1 MDPPAKEGRAAA
13 KLLGWDGNVRD
24 PSRVMQKPPARLD
37 LPRPP
42 AGDLPDL
49 AVALLFVAVTV
60 AVSIPVITH
69 PLPPLSDYINH
80 LATAY
85 VIDAIGNDPDLD
97 RFYRIEWQPIP
108 NLMMDMVVPVLHRF
122 MNIYLAGQIFTI
134 AIFLAILS
142 GTLALSRA
150 LNGRWSALPLVASP
164 LLYNGVLLVGVMNY
178 LFGIGLAL
186 WGFAAWIALRERPWG
201 WRLTVSTLF
210 VLALFFCHLFALGL
224 YGLELLAFE
233 SHRLWARAPTLT
245 LARLRG
251 REWEGAFRLI
261 DFAATGAPFLPAL
274 LLLIAGPTWD
284 SAGVPAYWDLSG
296 KLDGVMLAISIY
308 RPWVAYGLIALLGLA
323 AVFARRRG
331 VLHVHPVG
339 WALLCVG
346 AAVYLALPRV
356 LFAAH
361 LADQRL
367 PIALAFMLVAC
378 IRVDLHDRRMR
389 AGFAAL
395 LAALLALRLGEVQM
409 VWNDLS
415 RGPMEGL
422 RSVRSIA
429 RGARVLVVHGDRSS
443 TGLIS
448 DLGLVHIASL
458 ATIERS
464 ALVSTAFTV
473 EGKHILQV
481 RDEYRPFVDAKDG
494 TPPSLPY
501 FLAAAGDTGPYYFS
515 DWPHHF
521 DNVFV
526 LFTKPGD
533 PDPDPTRLAPVDEG
547 RHFQLYRV
555 IDPG

>member
-1 MDPPAKEGRAAA
+1 MDGEPITSIEGYRPQTMPMPEAH
-13 KLLGWDGNVRD
+13 LGH
-24 PSRVMQKPPARLD
+24 S
-37 LPRPP
+37 RPP
-42 AGDLPDL
+42 APDRSGL
-49 AVALLFVAVTV
+49 AIAVLFVVVTV

-80 LATAY
+80 LATAH
-85 VIDAIGNDPDLD
+85 VVDAIASDPDLD

-108 NLMMDMVVPVLHRF
+108 NLMMDLVVPALHRF
-122 MNIYLAGQIFTI
+122 MDIYLAGQVFTI
-134 AIFLAILS
+134 AIFVAILS
-142 GTLALSRA
+142 GTLVLNRA

-186 WGFAAWIALRERPWG
+186 WGFAAWVVLRERPWR
-201 WRLTVSTLF
+201 WRFAVSTLF

-233 SHRLWARAPTLT
+233 LQRLWARRSTP
-245 LARLRG
+245 LAGRL
-251 REWEGAFRLI
+251 L
-261 DFAATGAPFLPAL
+261 DFVATGVPFLPAL
-274 LLLIAGPTWD
+274 LLLTTGPTWD
-284 SAGVPAYWDLSG
+284 SAGVPAYWDMAG
-296 KLDGVMLAISIY
+296 KIDGMMLAISIY
-308 RPWVAYGLIALLGLA
+308 YPWVAYGLIAILALA
-323 AVFARRRG
+323 AALAGRR
-331 VLHVHPVG
+331 LHVHPVG
-339 WALLCVG
+339 WALMGVG

-356 LFAAH
+356 LLAAH

-378 IRVDLHDRRMR
+378 ISVDLHDRRMR
-389 AGFAAL
+389 AGFVAL
-395 LAALLALRLGEVQM
+395 LAILLGLRLAEVQT

-415 RGPMEGL
+415 GGPDQAL
-422 RSVRSIA
+422 RSVQSIA
-429 RGARVLVVHGDRSS
+429 RGARVLVVHSDRAS

-481 RDEYRPFVDAKDG
+481 RDEFRRFVDARDG

-501 FLAAAGDTGPYYFS
+501 FLAAAAGNGPYYFS
-515 DWPHHF
+515 DWPRHF
-521 DNVFV
+521 DYVFV
-526 LFTKPGD
+526 LFTKPGAAD
-533 PDPDPTRLAPVDEG
+533 PDPARLALVDEG

-555 IDPG
+555 IAPRFAHLSRP

>member
-1 MDPPAKEGRAAA
+1 MHIPEAH
-13 KLLGWDGNVRD
+13 LGH
-24 PSRVMQKPPARLD
+24 
-37 LPRPP
+37 PRPP
-42 AGDLPDL
+42 AGDLPGP
-49 AVALLFVAVTV
+49 AIAAAFVAVMV

-80 LATAY
+80 LATAH
-85 VIDAIGNDPDLD
+85 VIDAIGNDPDLA

-108 NLMMDMVVPVLHRF
+108 NLMIDLVVPLLHWF
-122 MNIYLAGQIFTI
+122 MDIYLAGRIFTV
-134 AIFLAILS
+134 AIFATILS
-142 GTLALSRA
+142 GTLALNRA
-150 LNGRWSALPLVASP
+150 LHGRWSALPLIAGP

-201 WRLTVSTLF
+201 WRFGASTLC

-233 SHRLWARAPTLT
+233 SHRLWARRREP
-245 LARLRG
+245 LAG
-251 REWEGAFRLI
+251 RLI

-274 LLLIAGPTWD
+274 LLLISGPTWD
-284 SAGVPAYWDLSG
+284 TAGVPAYWDLPG
-296 KLDGVMLAISIY
+296 KLEGLMLAISIY
-308 RPWVAYGLIALLGLA
+308 QPAVAYGLVALAGLA
-323 AVFARRRG
+323 AALALRRG

-339 WALLCVG
+339 WALLGVG
-346 AAVYLALPRV
+346 AVIYVALPRV

-378 IRVDLHDRRMR
+378 IRVDLHDRFRR

-395 LAALLALRLGEVQM
+395 LFVLLGLRLGEVQI

-415 RGPMEGL
+415 RGPMEAL
-422 RSVRSIA
+422 RSVMSIK
-429 RGARVLVVHGDRSS
+429 RGARVLVVFGDRSS

-481 RDEYRPFVDAKDG
+481 RDEYRPFVDVQNG

-501 FLAAAGDTGPYYFS
+501 FLAAAGGPGPYYFS

-521 DNVFV
+521 DNVFI
-526 LFTKPGD
+526 LFTNPGD
-533 PDPDPTRLAPVDEG
+533 PNPDPSQLAPVAEG
-547 RHFQLYRV
+547 RHFQLYGV
-555 IDPG
+555 LAQD

>member
-1 MDPPAKEGRAAA
+1 VLDLASTAGYRRQSMPKPQPHLDPP
-13 KLLGWDGNVRD
+13 
-24 PSRVMQKPPARLD
+24 
-37 LPRPP
+37 RP
-42 AGDLPDL
+42 GDLPDW
-49 AVALLFVAVTV
+49 ATAALFIAVTA
-60 AVSIPVITH
+60 AVSFPVIAH

-80 LATAY
+80 LATAH
-85 VIDAIGNDPDLD
+85 VVDAIGNDPDLD

-108 NLMMDMVVPVLHRF
+108 NLMMDLVVPALHRF
-122 MNIYLAGQIFTI
+122 MDIYLAGQIFTI
-134 AIFLAILS
+134 SIFAVILS
-142 GTLALSRA
+142 GAMALNRA
-150 LNGRWSALPLVASP
+150 LTGRWSALPLIAAP

-186 WGFAAWIALRERPWG
+186 WGFAAWVALRERPWP
-201 WRLTVSTLF
+201 WRFAVSALF

-233 SHRLWARAPTLT
+233 THRLWGRRASP
-245 LARLRG
+245 LAGRL
-251 REWEGAFRLI
+251 F

-274 LLLIAGPTWD
+274 LLLITGPTWD
-284 SAGVPAYWDLSG
+284 SAGVPAYWDMGG
-296 KLDGVMLAISIY
+296 KTEGVMLAISIY
-308 RPWVAYGLIALLGLA
+308 YASVAYALIAIILVA
-323 AVFARRRG
+323 AVLARYFRA
-331 VLHVHPVG
+331 LHFHPVG
-339 WALLCVG
+339 WALLGVG
-346 AAVYLALPRV
+346 TAVYLALPRV

-378 IRVDLHDRRMR
+378 VRLDLQDRRMR
-389 AGFAAL
+389 SGLVAL
-395 LAALLALRLGEVQM
+395 LAVLLALRLGEVQI

-415 RGPMEGL
+415 RGPVEAL

-429 RGARVLVVHGDRSS
+429 RGARVLVVHSDRSS

-481 RDEYRPFVDAKDG
+481 RDEFRPFVDAKDG

-501 FLAAAGDTGPYYFS
+501 FRDAATGPGPYYFS
-515 DWPHHF
+515 DWPQHF
-521 DNVFV
+521 DYVFV
-526 LFTKPGD
+526 LFTVPGAAN
-533 PDPDPTRLAPVDEG
+533 PDPPRLAPLDEG

-555 IDPG
+555 IKQRPAAASPP

>member
-1 MDPPAKEGRAAA
+1 
-13 KLLGWDGNVRD
+13 
-24 PSRVMQKPPARLD
+24 MQKPQADLHHPRPPVGDFARLD
-37 LPRPP
+37 VAILLV
-42 AGDLPDL
+42 AVMV
-49 AVALLFVAVTV
+49 AVAV
-60 AVSIPVITH
+60 PVVTH

-80 LATAY
+80 LATAH
-85 VIDAIGNDPDLD
+85 VVDAIAGDPDLD

-108 NLMMDMVVPVLHRF
+108 NLMMDLVVPVLHRF
-122 MNIYLAGQIFTI
+122 VNIYLAGEIFTI
-134 AIFLAILS
+134 AIFVLILS
-142 GTLALSRA
+142 GTLALNRA
-150 LNGRWSALPLVASP
+150 LLGRWSAVPLVAAP

-186 WGFAAWIALRERPWG
+186 WGFAAWVALRERPWPG
-201 WRLTVSTLF
+201 RLAVSTLI

-233 SHRLWARAPTLT
+233 LHRLWLRRSAPLSIN
-245 LARLRG
+245 L
-251 REWEGAFRLI
+251 F
-261 DFAATGAPFLPAL
+261 DFVATGVPFLPAL

-296 KLDGVMLAISIY
+296 KLDGAMLAISIY
-308 RPWVAYGLIALLGLA
+308 FPWIAYALIAIVVVAAALA
-323 AVFARRRG
+323 RYCGAWRF
-331 VLHVHPVG
+331 HPVG
-339 WALLCVG
+339 WALMGVG

-367 PIALAFMLVAC
+367 PIALAFMLIAC
-378 IRVDLHDRRMR
+378 ISVDLHDRRLR
-389 AGFAAL
+389 AGFLAL
-395 LAALLALRLGEVQM
+395 LTVVLALRIGEVQT

-415 RGPMEGL
+415 RGPAEAL
-422 RSVRSIA
+422 RSVQAIV

-443 TGLIS
+443 TGLLS
-448 DLGLVHIASL
+448 DLGLLHIASL

-481 RDEYRPFVDAKDG
+481 RDEFRPYVDARDG
-494 TPPSLPY
+494 TPPSLP
-501 FLAAAGDTGPYYFS
+501 FFRDAASGPGPYYFS
-515 DWPHHF
+515 DWPNHF
-521 DNVFV
+521 DYVFV

-533 PDPDPTRLAPVDEG
+533 PNPDPSRLAPVNAG

-555 IDPG
+555 IQHGFAGLSHR

>member
-1 MDPPAKEGRAAA
+1 MPGPGIMQTPPTH
-13 KLLGWDGNVRD
+13 
-24 PSRVMQKPPARLD
+24 PD

-42 AGDLPDL
+42 AGDLPGW
-49 AVALLFVAVTV
+49 AIAAAFVAVTV

-80 LATAY
+80 LATAH
-85 VIDAIGNDPDLD
+85 VVDAIGDDPDLD
-97 RFYRIEWQPIP
+97 RFYRIEWQAIP
-108 NLMMDMVVPVLHRF
+108 NLMMDLVVPVLHRF
-122 MNIYLAGQIFTI
+122 MDIYLAGRIFTVS
-134 AIFLAILS
+134 IFVAILS
-142 GTLALSRA
+142 GTLALDRA
-150 LNGRWSALPLVASP
+150 LNGRWSALPLIASP

-186 WGFAAWIALRERPWG
+186 WGFAAWVALRERPWQL
-201 WRLTVSTLF
+201 RLAVSTLF

-224 YGLELLAFE
+224 YGLALLAFE
-233 SHRLWARAPTLT
+233 SHRLWARPATLT
-245 LARLRG
+245 LPPHKRVYARLRRAMRG
-251 REWEGAFRLI
+251 REWEGAGRLF
-261 DFAATGAPFLPAL
+261 DFVATGVPFLPAL
-274 LLLIAGPTWD
+274 LLLITGPTWD
-284 SAGVPAYWDLSG
+284 SAGVPAYWDMAG
-296 KLDGVMLAISIY
+296 KIDGVMLVISIY
-308 RPWVAYGLIALLGLA
+308 YPWVAYALIAILLVVLA
-323 AVFARRRG
+323 FARYCG
-331 VLHVHPVG
+331 VLHFHPVG
-339 WALLCVG
+339 WALLGVG
-346 AAVYLALPRV
+346 GAVYLALPRV

-389 AGFAAL
+389 AGFVAL
-395 LAALLALRLGEVQM
+395 LAVLLALRLGEVQI

-415 RGPMEGL
+415 RGPLEAL
-422 RSVRSIA
+422 RSVTSIA

-481 RDEYRPFVDAKDG
+481 RDEFRPFVDQKDG

-501 FLAAAGDTGPYYFS
+501 FLDAAGGDGPYYFS

-521 DNVFV
+521 DNVFI
-526 LFTKPGD
+526 LFTQPGAAN
-533 PDPDPTRLAPVDEG
+533 PDPTRLALVDEG
-547 RHFQLYRV
+547 RHFQLYGV
-555 IDPG
+555 IKQR

>member
-1 MDPPAKEGRAAA
+1 MHIPQAH
-13 KLLGWDGNVRD
+13 
-24 PSRVMQKPPARLD
+24 LD
-37 LPRPP
+37 CPRPP
-42 AGDLPDL
+42 AGDPSGVTI
-49 AVALLFVAVTV
+49 AVLFIAVMV

-80 LATAY
+80 LATAH

-108 NLMMDMVVPVLHRF
+108 NLMMDLVVPVLHRF
-122 MNIYLAGQIFTI
+122 MDIYLAGQIFTI

-142 GTLALSRA
+142 GTLALNRA
-150 LNGRWSALPLVASP
+150 LNGRWSALPLIAGP

-186 WGFAAWIALRERPWG
+186 WGFAAWIALRERPWR
-201 WRLTVSTLF
+201 WRLAVSTLF

-233 SHRLWARAPTLT
+233 SHRLWARRSEP
-245 LARLRG
+245 LAGRL
-251 REWEGAFRLI
+251 L
-261 DFAATGAPFLPAL
+261 DFVATGAPFLPAL
-274 LLLIAGPTWD
+274 LLLITGPTWD
-284 SAGVPAYWDLSG
+284 SAGVPAYWDTAG
-296 KLDGVMLAISIY
+296 KIDGITLAISIY
-308 RPWVAYGLIALLGLA
+308 QPWVAYGLIAILGLA
-323 AVFARRRG
+323 AAFAGRRG

-339 WALLCVG
+339 WALMGTG

-367 PIALAFMLVAC
+367 PIALAFMLIAC
-378 IRVDLHDRRMR
+378 IRVDLHERRMR

-395 LAALLALRLGEVQM
+395 LAVLLALRLGEVQM

-415 RGPMEGL
+415 RGPMEAL

-501 FLAAAGDTGPYYFS
+501 FLAAAGGTGPYYFS
-515 DWPHHF
+515 DWPRHF
-521 DNVFV
+521 DDVFI

-533 PDPDPTRLAPVDEG
+533 PNPDPTRLAPVDDG

-555 IDPG
+555 IEPRPAGLSRP